1 MTHLDHRRGFVL
13 AMLIAAVVYVALMP
27 RFLDRLA
34 PLTGDEPFYV
44 MTAISLIRDGD
55 VDESNN
61 YEEVIVERDG
71 QRYRYYRFADEL
83 YPEDPLPENWNGWA
97 SPPSLVA
104 AHAATTDREGL
115 YSKHGL
121 GLSMLIAIPYEL
133 AGRAGAV
140 LLIALMAA
148 LLTGQMYLLGRE
160 SGASPGLAVAIAA
173 GLAVAMP
180 IGPYALLL
188 FPEVPAA
195 LLLVYAVRQLANRPA
210 ALWRWALAGG
220 AIGFLP
226 WLHQR
231 FAPTSAV
238 LTLIALVYLA
248 RTRQLRNGVA
258 ALLPVLVGGFTLIG
272 YNMWLYG
279 IPIQRVEDH
288 AGFNGLAGAVNG
300 GFGLLLDAQWGLFIA
315 APVMAFAIAAVPQWL
330 GVNRRA
336 VLVTVAAVAP
346 YLVLVAAYKVWWGE
360 WGPPAR
366 YLVPIVPL
374 AAGALGA
381 WLSRA
386 SVLSRSLV
394 AVTWAAGMLL
404 TLIGYADPQRFYH
417 HPDGV
422 NKLVGEL
429 HRATHLGFDR
439 LLVPFQPYSPGTLA
453 ERFWISL
460 CTLAGLFLLAW
471 AIGSVPNG
479 LRRRITR
486 TIRLDRPR

>member
-1 MTHLDHRRGFVL
+1 MIRLDHQRAFVL
-13 AMLIAAVVYVALMP
+13 AMLLAAAVYVALMP
-27 RFLDRLA
+27 RFFDRLA

-71 QRYRYYRFADEL
+71 RFYRMYRFADEL
-83 YPEDPLPENWNGWA
+83 YPEDPLPGDWNGWA
-97 SPPSLVA
+97 SPPDLVA

-121 GLSMLIAIPYEL
+121 GLSMLIAVPYEL
-133 AGRAGAV
+133 AGRTGAV

-148 LLTGQMYLLGRE
+148 LLSGQMYLLGRE
-160 SGASPGLAVAIAA
+160 SGAPPGLALAIAA
-173 GLAVAMP
+173 GLAIAMP
-180 IGPYALLL
+180 VGPYALLL

-195 LLLVYAVRQLANRPA
+195 LLLVYAIRQLANRPA
-210 ALWRWALAGG
+210 DVWRWALAGG

-231 FAPTSAV
+231 FAPTSAA
-238 LTLIALVYLA
+238 LALVALVHLA
-248 RTRQLRNGVA
+248 RTRQVQQGIA
-258 ALLPVLVGGFTLIG
+258 ALLPVLVGGLTLIG
-272 YNMWLYG
+272 YNQWLYG
-279 IPIQRVEDH
+279 IPVQRVEDH
-288 AGFNGLAGAVNG
+288 AGFNGLSGTING

-315 APVMAFAIAAVPQWL
+315 APVMAFAIAAIPHWL
-330 GVNRRA
+330 KRNRRL
-336 VLVTVAAVAP
+336 VLVTASAVAP

-386 SVLSRSLV
+386 SVLSRFLV
-394 AVTWAAGMLL
+394 ALSWGAGMVL

-429 HRATHLGFDR
+429 QRVTNLGFDR

-460 CTLAGLFLLAW
+460 CALAGLVLLAL
-471 AIGSVPNG
+471 AIGSVPIG
-479 LRRRITR
+479 IRRQITR
-486 TIRLDRPR
+486 TIRPDKPR

>member
-1 MTHLDHRRGFVL
+1 MTQLDHRRGFVL
-13 AMLIAAVVYVALMP
+13 AMLLAAVVYVALMP

-71 QRYRYYRFADEL
+71 QRFRLYRFADEL
-83 YPEDPLPENWNGWA
+83 YPDDPLPADWNGWA
-97 SPPSLVA
+97 SPPTLVA

-121 GLSMLIAIPYEL
+121 GLSMLIAVPYEL
-133 AGRAGAV
+133 AGRTGTV
-140 LLIALMAA
+140 LLIALMGV

-160 SGASPGLAVAIAA
+160 SGASPGLALAIAA

-195 LLLVYAVRQLANRPA
+195 LLLIYAVRQLANRPDA
-210 ALWRWALAGG
+210 IWRWLLAGC

-231 FAPTSAV
+231 FAPTSTV
-238 LTLIALVYLA
+238 LALIALVYLA
-248 RTRQLRNGVA
+248 RTRQFRKGVA
-258 ALLPVLVGGFTLIG
+258 ALLPVLVGGLTLIA
-272 YNMWLYG
+272 YHQWLYG
-279 IPIQRVEDH
+279 IPVQRVEDH
-288 AGFNGLAGAVNG
+288 AGFNGLSGAVNG
-300 GFGLLLDAQWGLFIA
+300 GFGLLLDAQWGLLIA
-315 APVMAFAIAAVPQWL
+315 APVMAFAIAAIPQWL
-330 GVNRRA
+330 RCNRRL
-336 VLVTVAAVAP
+336 VLVAAAAVAP

-386 SVLSRSLV
+386 SVPGRCIV
-394 AVTWAAGMLL
+394 AVTWGAGMLL
-404 TLIGYADPQRFYH
+404 TMIGYADPQRFYH

-422 NKLVGEL
+422 NRLVGEL
-429 HRATHLGFDR
+429 QRATNLGFER

-460 CTLAGLFLLAW
+460 CALVVLILLAW
-471 AIGSVPNG
+471 AIGSVPKSIWS
-479 LRRRITR
+479 RITR
-486 TIRLDRPR
+486 TIRPD